1 MANTSDIA
9 NEKTNFS
16 ASNGL
21 CKRLHE
27 LNASVAISSYQS
39 NLIYL
44 VGRNRQGGINI
55 HQTTIQ
61 RPMGMSAAVGDN
73 ISFNNKRLTLSTGCG
88 VVQFQNTLEQGQEIN
103 EAFDTC
109 YVPRVIYMTG
119 NLDAHVV
126 GVSSENTAIFVNT
139 RFNCLA
145 TPSAK
150 YSFEMIWKPPFIS
163 ELIDED
169 RCHLNGIAIRGGKPK
184 YVTAISQSDTIDGWR
199 DRRANGG
206 VIIDVESDEIV
217 CTGLS
222 MPHSPRWHNGQ
233 LWVLN
238 SGTGELG
245 TVPLEGPDKGKFR
258 PISFCPGFLR
268 GLSFHGNLAIVG
280 LSRPRY
286 KRFEGLALD
295 ARLKEAD
302 SDPWCGIQFIDLT
315 TGACVDWLRFDGATD
330 ELYDVKFLTDVTCP
344 MAVAPTSG
352 DIAGLITFD
361 GMKAAAPKRE
371 AVTP

>member
-73 ISFNNKRLTLSTGCG
+73 ISINNKRLTLSTGCG

-145 TPSAK
+145 TPSEK

-169 RCHLNGIAIRGGKPK
+169 RCHLNGMAIRGGIPK

-245 TVPLEGPDKGKFR
+245 TVPLEGPDNGKFR

-315 TGACVDWLRFDGATD
+315 TGACVDWLRFDGATV
-330 ELYDVKFLTDVTCP
+330 ELYDVEFLTDVTCP

-352 DIAGLITFD
+352 DIASLITFD